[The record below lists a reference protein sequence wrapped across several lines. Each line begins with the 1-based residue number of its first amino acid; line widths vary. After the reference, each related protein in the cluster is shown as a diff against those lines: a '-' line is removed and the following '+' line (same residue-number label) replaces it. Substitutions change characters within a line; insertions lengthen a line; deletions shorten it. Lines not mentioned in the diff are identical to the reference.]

1 MARLEFRDEL
11 QAVQSHPT
19 RSSTMSRKQEFDPN
33 AIPNYGGAGRVG
45 ELDPNDSEE
54 QQSSAQIAGT
64 NPEIQTDPAAG
75 EGKPDT
81 GTNDPGTAR
90 ADAANAQDEAAR
102 AEVMQPGRP
111 IPPQERPR
119 TMRDDRARGKTHLRT
134 DNPEPMPG
142 GAGGIDGLVG
152 AP

>member
-1 MARLEFRDEL
+1 
-11 QAVQSHPT
+11 
-19 RSSTMSRKQEFDPN
+19 MSRKQEFDPN

-54 QQSSAQIAGT
+54 QQSSSQIAGT
-64 NPEIQTDPAAG
+64 NPDVQTDPAAG
-75 EGKPDT
+75 AGTPDT
-81 GTNDPGTAR
+81 GKSDPGTAR
-90 ADAANAQDEAAR
+90 AHAGDAPDESAHDG
-102 AEVMQPGRP
+102 VMQPGRP
-111 IPPQERPR
+111 MPPHERPR
-119 TMRDDRARGKTHLRT
+119 TMRDDRARGKKHLQT